1 MKLSKKWLILP
12 LALLVACSSDDSSPV
27 STGDSANSQGDPTS
41 SPSGDNNGGNGGE
54 NGGPVTVSLP
64 STANAAI
71 PEAQYPIWKSL
82 WVVSMKQEVDGG
94 STLDYAAFADYPNA
108 MRVWWDNGDSKCEV
122 TGMTKL
128 DGKDF
133 TSWMNT
139 HTGCSVSEGI
149 GYGMLIALFNG
160 DRTTFNGL
168 WDYNRGARALAPGNN
183 KGLMPW
189 QLASFRRALSTS
201 AALDADLDIAS
212 SLVLASYIWG
222 DQAYLEDAKI
232 IINDIYDRGINPEN
246 YLIYPGPNWK
256 TKNVYNMSYFSPV
269 AFRLFAMVDGAH
281 PWNDVLNANYEYMKK
296 VQDAGATQAVFPDW
310 SNAAGE
316 PADPMNGSAS
326 VTYEMYFK
334 ESVRIPWRIA
344 WDYYWYA
351 DERAGNILKKL
362 GDFVAQKSGNDPA
375 NYPKVAYNYSTGA
388 EASDCATC
396 GTTGEHFLG
405 AACLSG
411 FGVNSAWTDACTSY
425 FNGFE
430 MSTTAGYNGTYFK
443 QILQMMYS
451 SLLNGKFVKPN
462 F

>member
-54 NGGPVTVSLP
+54 KGGPVTVSLP

-71 PEAQYPIWKSL
+71 PDAQYPIWKSL
-82 WVVSMKQEVDGG
+82 WVVSMKQEVEGG
-94 STLDYAAFADYPNA
+94 STLNYAGFANYPNA

-122 TGMTKL
+122 SGMTKL
-128 DGKDF
+128 DGDDF
-133 TSWMNT
+133 SSWMNT

-160 DRTTFNGL
+160 DKTTFNGL
-168 WDYNRGARALAPGNN
+168 WDYNRGARGMGSGNGAN

-189 QLASFRRALSTS
+189 QLVSFRRPLSSS
-201 AALDADLDIAS
+201 AALDADLDIAT
-212 SLVLASYIWG
+212 SLIIASYIWG
-222 DQAYLEDAKI
+222 DQAYLDDAKI
-232 IINDIYDRGINPEN
+232 IIGDIYDSGINPEN
-246 YLIYPGPNWK
+246 HLIYPGPNWK
-256 TKNVYNMSYFSPV
+256 TKDVYNLSYFSPV
-269 AFRLFAMVDGAH
+269 AFRLFAMVDGSH
-281 PWNDVLNANYEYMKK
+281 PWNDVLNDNYAYMKK
-296 VQDAGATQAVFPDW
+296 VQDAGAAGVFPDW

-316 PADPMNGSAS
+316 PADPLNNSATES
-326 VTYEMYFK
+326 YMLYFK

-344 WDYYWYA
+344 WDYYWYG
-351 DERAGNILKKL
+351 DERAKAILEKL
-362 GDFVAQKSGNDPA
+362 AKTIVEKSGNDPA
-375 NYPKVAYNYSTGA
+375 GYPKYAINYTNGA
-388 EASDCATC
+388 EASGSPTV
-396 GTTGEHFLG
+396 GEHYLG

-411 FGVNSAWTDACTSY
+411 FGVNTAWVDACTSY
-425 FNGFE
+425 FNGFP
-430 MSTTAGYNGTYFK
+430 MSTTAGYNGTYFM

-451 SLLNGKFVKPN
+451 SLLNGKFQKPN